1 MHFMKIFICICWFM
15 RYYIIHLLF
24 SFQAAWNTHLCV
36 SKMESKMRSL
46 RFLGWL
52 SVLVTQTCL
61 TLCDP
66 MNYSPPGSSVHAI
79 LQTRIMEWVAIPFS
93 RGSSQLRDWIWVS
106 CTTGDQT
113 LWSEPPWKPLGWLKI
128 YTERKTSFLQ
138 CLISCQLVD

>member
-1 MHFMKIFICICWFM
+1 MKIFICICWFM

-66 MNYSPPGSSVHAI
+66 LNYSLPGSSVHPI

-93 RGSSQLRDWIWVS
+93 RGSSQLGDWIWVS
-106 CTTGDQT
+106 LTTGGYLMIWATTEALRLTKD
-113 LWSEPPWKPLGWLKI
+113 LYWKGRQVSCSVWLVW
-128 YTERKTSFLQ
+128 
-138 CLISCQLVD
+138 LVVS